1 MSEPSVPPPP
11 PPPYYTPPPPP
22 PPPAGTGSGAVS
34 PNRGVMIVL
43 SYLWLLAIVPLV
55 AEKEDKEVQWH
66 ARHGLVLL
74 IAEVVLGVALWVVQM
89 VLFAT
94 HILAFLGCFL
104 SLLHLVLW
112 LGILVVH
119 VICIVKGLKGERFL
133 IPVVSQYA
141 DKF

>member
-22 PPPAGTGSGAVS
+22 PTGPSAGGVS

-43 SYLWLLAIVPLV
+43 SYLWLLAIVPLI

-66 ARHGLVLL
+66 AHHGLVLL

-94 HILAFLGCFL
+94 HILPFLGCFI
-104 SLLHLVLW
+104 SILHLVLW

-119 VICIVKGLKGERFL
+119 ILCIVKGLNGQRFL
-133 IPVVSQYA
+133 IPGISQYA
-141 DKF
+141 DRF